1 MTPDDIRP
9 LLEANPFAKFYL
21 NLTDGA
27 SYEVA
32 DPSQVTFTP
41 SGGVLVYE
49 SKGRQT
55 YIALSHVVSI
65 GFPSS
70 GTGDPFFLQGRP

>member
-21 NLTDGA
+21 NVSDGA

-41 SGGVLVYE
+41 SGGVLIYE
-49 SKGRQT
+49 SKGHRM
-55 YIALSHVVSI
+55 YISLSHVVSI
-65 GFPSS
+65 GFPPS
-70 GTGDPFFLQGRP
+70 GGDPFFLRGRP

>member
-9 LLEANPFAKFYL
+9 LLEADPFGKFYL

-32 DPSQVTFTP
+32 DPSQVSFTP
-41 SGGVLVYE
+41 SGDVLVYE
-49 SKGRQT
+49 SKGRRT
-55 YIALSHVVSI
+55 YLALAHVVSI
-65 GFPSS
+65 SFPST
-70 GTGDPFFLQGRP
+70 GGDPYFLRGRP

>member
-1 MTPDDIRP
+1 MTPDDIKP
-9 LLEANPFAKFYL
+9 LLEASPFARFYL

-27 SYEVA
+27 SYEVS

-41 SGGVLVYE
+41 TGRVMVYE

-55 YIALSHVVSI
+55 YLALSHVVSVS
-65 GFPSS
+65 FPST
-70 GTGDPFFLQGRP
+70 GQGDPFFLRGRP

>member
-1 MTPDDIRP
+1 MTPDYIRP
-9 LLEANPFAKFYL
+9 LLEADPFARFYL

-27 SYEVA
+27 SFEVA
-32 DPSQVTFTP
+32 DPSQVTFSP

-65 GFPSS
+65 SFPST
-70 GTGDPFFLQGRP
+70 GQGDPFFLRGRP